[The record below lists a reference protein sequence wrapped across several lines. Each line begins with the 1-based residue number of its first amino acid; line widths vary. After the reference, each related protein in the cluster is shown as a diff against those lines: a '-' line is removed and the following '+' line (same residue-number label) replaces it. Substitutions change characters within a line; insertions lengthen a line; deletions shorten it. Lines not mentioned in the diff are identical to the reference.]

1 MKINERLL
9 FTLYILGAL
18 CVLFGMLGKL
28 QHWQNAP
35 GIMFIGFLI
44 SAFFI
49 VLALLEIHQSTKIN
63 FQEKIFWTIAMIF
76 FSTLAG
82 IYYLLKKR
90 KDILG

>member
-49 VLALLEIHQSTKIN
+49 VLALLEIHQSTKIS
-63 FQEKIFWTIAMIF
+63 FQEKTLWTLGFILF
-76 FSTLAG
+76 NGVAG
-82 IYYLLKKR
+82 IYYLLKAR
-90 KDILG
+90 KEIL

>member
-18 CVLFGMLGKL
+18 CVLFGALGKL
-28 QHWQNAP
+28 EHWYSAP

-44 SAFFI
+44 SAWFI
-49 VLALLEIHQSTKIN
+49 ILALLEIHQSIKIN
-63 FQEKIFWTIAMIF
+63 FQEKVLWKIAMIF

-82 IYYLLKKR
+82 IYYLLKKI
-90 KDILG
+90 KDILA

>member
-18 CVLFGMLGKL
+18 CVLCGALGKI

-49 VLALLEIHQSTKIN
+49 VLALLEIHQSNKIN
-63 FQEKIFWTIAMIF
+63 FQQKVLWTIAMIF

-82 IYYLLKKR
+82 IYYLLKAR
-90 KDILG
+90 KELL

>member
-63 FQEKIFWTIAMIF
+63 FQEKILWTLGFILF
-76 FSTLAG
+76 NGVAG
-82 IYYLLKKR
+82 IYYLLKAR
-90 KDILG
+90 KELL

>member
-9 FTLYILGAL
+9 FTLYILGAM

-63 FQEKIFWTIAMIF
+63 YQEKIFWTLGLIF
-76 FSTLAG
+76 FNGVAG
-82 IYYLLKKR
+82 IYYLLKAR
-90 KDILG
+90 KEIL